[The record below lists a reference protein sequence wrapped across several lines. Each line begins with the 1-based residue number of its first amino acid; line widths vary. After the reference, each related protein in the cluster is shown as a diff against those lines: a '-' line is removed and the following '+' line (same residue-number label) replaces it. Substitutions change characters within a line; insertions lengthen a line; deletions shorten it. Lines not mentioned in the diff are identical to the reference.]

1 MIVGM
6 CRMCEGFSLE
16 DVLALESAAID
27 EYGFIVMAV
36 EDPEEPSS
44 GMRWCYTIGLLDRA
58 DHPELIVAGPSVEV
72 GGALLN
78 RLGKRVLAG
87 ARFQVGDRVK
97 VRRGRARVGAVHPVQ
112 YEIDTFNVWH
122 NLQAVRALHAPELEA
137 VQIFAPSSWFC
148 GPHQHV
154 QPDLSDPQARL
165 DHGAV

>member
-1 MIVGM
+1 M

-36 EDPEEPSS
+36 EDAEEPSS
-44 GMRWCYTIGLLDRA
+44 AMRWCYTIGLLERA

-72 GGALLN
+72 GGGLLN

-87 ARFQVGDRVK
+87 GRFQVGDRLNVG
-97 VRRGRARVGAVHPVQ
+97 RGTARVGAVHPIQ
-112 YEIDTFNVWH
+112 YAIDTFNVWH
-122 NLQAVRALHAPELEA
+122 NLQAVGALDVPALEA

-148 GPHQHV
+148 GHHRHV
-154 QPDLSDPQARL
+154 QPDLSDSQARL